1 MKFQYSIVF
10 AITLFLIAACNN
22 SASDKKVEKT
32 DPETYTKDFFEFLD
46 EKWDEQVDRYPTW
59 QSYLGIKK
67 DYDKWSD
74 RSDSMEIVE
83 HKLDKAL
90 LDTLKMKFDPAKMTP
105 QGELSYR
112 MKIKSLEQ
120 GIERFKFRHYSYPV
134 NQMHGT
140 HSWIPSFFINI
151 HRISTIKDAEDYLTR
166 LSTVDYPIEQL
177 IDNLELRAEKN
188 IIAPKFVFPHVL
200 DDCKNIISGYP
211 LDNSADTNAVYADF
225 KSKISALDSLSDAD
239 KKTMLNNAEKSL
251 KTIMLPAYRELIAEI
266 VRIERKATEE
276 AGVWKFENG
285 NEFYDSQLQKITTTE
300 LSADDIFNKGMEEVE
315 RIHNEMRNIKGQVDF
330 EGDLQAFF
338 KFMREDEQ
346 FYYSNDSSGKA
357 KYLHESIALIDTMRT
372 RLDEL
377 FITKPEAKLTVKR
390 VEAFREKTAGKAF
403 YQRPAPDGSR
413 PGTYYVNLYDM
424 SQMPVYQM
432 EALAYHE
439 GIPGHHMQLSIAQEL
454 EGLPK
459 FRTLGG
465 NYTAYI
471 EGWGLYSEYIP
482 REMGFYSDPYS
493 DFGRLAMELW
503 RACRMV
509 VDAGIHSKKWT
520 REEGIAFYSENTPN
534 PYDDCVKMVE
544 RHIVLPGQ
552 ATAYK
557 VGQLKILELRKK
569 AMREMGKLFDIREFH
584 EVVIANGAVPLD
596 ILEENVEKYIA
607 SKIEGKDA

>member
-1 MKFQYSIVF
+1 MKFQINIVF
-10 AITLFLIAACNN
+10 ASVLLLIAACNN
-22 SASDKKVEKT
+22 STSEEKEEST
-32 DPETYTKDFFEFLD
+32 NPETYTKAFFEFLD
-46 EKWDEQVDRYPTW
+46 KKWDEQVDRYPTW

-67 DYDKWSD
+67 DYDKWGD
-74 RSDSMEIVE
+74 DSDSMQVVE
-83 HKLDKAL
+83 YNLEKAL
-90 LDTLKMKFDPAKMTP
+90 LDTLKATFDPSKMTE

-112 MKIKSLEQ
+112 MKVKSLEQ
-120 GIERFKFRHYSYPV
+120 GIEQFKFRHYDYPV
-134 NQMHGT
+134 NQMFGT
-140 HSWIPSFFINI
+140 HSWIPSFLINI
-151 HRISTIKDAEDYLTR
+151 HSVSTVKDAEDYLTR
-166 LSTVDYPIEQL
+166 LSTVDYPIKQL
-177 IDNLELRAEKN
+177 IDNLELRADKS

-200 DDCKNIISGYP
+200 DECKNIISGYP
-211 LDNSADTNAVYADF
+211 IDNSTDTNAVYADF
-225 KSKISALDSLSDAD
+225 KSKISALDSLNDSEQ
-239 KKTMLNNAEKSL
+239 KVMLVKAAKSL
-251 KTIMLPAYRELIAEI
+251 NDIMVPAYKKLIVEI
-266 VRIERKATEE
+266 EKIEDKANDT

-285 NEFYDSQLQKITTTE
+285 EAFYNAELQKITTTNM
-300 LSADDIFNKGMEEVE
+300 SAEDIFNKGIEEVE
-315 RIHNEMRNIKGQVDF
+315 RIHNEMRNIKDQVNF
-330 EGDLQAFF
+330 EGNLQEFF
-338 KFMREDEQ
+338 EFMRTDKQ
-346 FYYSNDSSGKA
+346 FYYSNDSAGRSR
-357 KYLHESIALIDTMRT
+357 YYNESIALIDTMRT
-372 RLDEL
+372 KLDEL
-377 FITKPEAKLTVKR
+377 FITKPEAKITVKR
-390 VEAFREKTAGKAF
+390 VEPFREKTAGKAF

-424 SQMPVYQM
+424 TQMPVYQM

-482 REMGFYSDPYS
+482 KDMGFYSDPYS

-509 VDAGIHSKKWT
+509 VDAGIHAKKWT
-520 REEGIAFYSENTPN
+520 REKGIEFYAENTPN

-544 RHIVLPGQ
+544 RHIVMPGQ

-569 AMREMGKLFDIREFH
+569 AMDELGELFNIREFH

-607 SKIEGKDA
+607 SKMNSKS